1 MTSLHS
7 DTWELFKSLD
17 LAKQLTVGET
27 LARLGD
33 DHPEIV
39 ALCADLGYPTRLA
52 DFKQRYPDRFFDFG
66 IAEKN
71 MVSAAAGLATTGKIP
86 FVATY
91 ASFLGLLCCEQI
103 RTDIAYPNLRV
114 RLIGT
119 HTGIAMGFY
128 GSSHHAT
135 EDMAMIR
142 SMANM
147 TVISPADGRALA
159 EMVEESVVSYPG
171 PIYFRVS
178 RGREEPVYGVDSDL
192 RNRIGTANMLRDG
205 RDLTIIACGIEV
217 KAALEAAK
225 LLAVDGIKVRVI
237 DMHTVKP
244 MDKAAVLEAARDTGY
259 ILTVEEH
266 NVIGGLGGAV
276 AEVLAESGIACHFKR
291 HGIYDQYSII
301 GKPYHL
307 YKHYQLDGEGV
318 ASVARDLL
326 QRKEPA
332 AENQGLVK

>member
-1 MTSLHS
+1 MAVPLHE
-7 DTWELFKSLD
+7 DTWELFQGLTF
-17 LAKQLTVGET
+17 AKQLTAGET
-27 LARLGD
+27 LARLGEQY
-33 DHPEIV
+33 PEIV

-52 DFKQRYPDRFFDFG
+52 DFGNKYPDRFFDFG

-71 MVSAAAGLATTGKIP
+71 MVSAAAGLATMGKIP

-103 RTDIAYPNLRV
+103 RTDIAYPNLKV

-135 EDMAMIR
+135 EDIAIIR

-147 TVISPADGRALA
+147 TVISPADGQALSQLI
-159 EMVEESVVSYPG
+159 EEAVVSYDG

-178 RGREEPVYGVDSDL
+178 RGREDVVYTEDRL
-192 RNRIGTANMLRDG
+192 RNVIGKANVLREG
-205 RDLTIIACGIEV
+205 KDLTIIACGITV
-217 KAALEAAK
+217 KSALDAAEQLSQEGLE
-225 LLAVDGIKVRVI
+225 VRVI
-237 DMHTVKP
+237 DMHTIKP
-244 MDKAAVLEAARDTGY
+244 LDQEAVFQAARETGA

-266 NVIGGLGGAV
+266 NIYGGLGGAV
-276 AEVLAESGIACHFKR
+276 AEVLMESGIPCKFKR
-291 HGIYDQYSII
+291 HGILDQYSLI

-307 YKHYQLDGEGV
+307 YHYYKLDGEGI
-318 ASVARDLL
+318 ASTVRDTF
-326 QRKEPA
+326 
-332 AENQGLVK
+332 NS

>member
-1 MTSLHS
+1 MKTLSS
-7 DTWELFKSLD
+7 DSWELFKSLEF
-17 LAKQLTVGET
+17 AKQLTAGET
-27 LARLGD
+27 LARLGE

-52 DFKQRYPDRFFDFG
+52 DFKERFPDRFFDFG

-91 ASFLGLLCCEQI
+91 ASFLALLCCEQI

-135 EDMAMIR
+135 EDIAILR

-159 EMVEESVVSYPG
+159 EMIEESVLSYQG

-192 RNRIGTANMLRDG
+192 SNRIGIANVLRDG
-205 RDLTIIACGIEV
+205 SDLTIIACGIEV
-217 KAALEAAK
+217 KAALEAAS
-225 LLAVDGIKVRVI
+225 LLDRDGIKARVI
-237 DMHTVKP
+237 DMHTIKP
-244 MDKAAVLEAARDTGY
+244 LDVEAVLRAARDTGH

-266 NVIGGLGGAV
+266 NVMGGLGGAV
-276 AEVLAESGIACHFKR
+276 AEVLAESGIPCQFRR
-291 HGIYDQYSII
+291 HGIYDHYSII
-301 GKPYHL
+301 GKPFHL
-307 YKHYQLDGEGV
+307 YHHYRLDGPGV
-318 ASVARDLL
+318 AEVAKEFL
-326 QRKEPA
+326 QTRVPMSNSKR
-332 AENQGLVK
+332 QL

>member
-1 MTSLHS
+1 MAVQLQSES
-7 DTWELFKSLD
+7 WELFGSLK
-17 LAKQLTVGET
+17 LAKQLTAGET

-33 DHPEIV
+33 EHPEIV

-52 DFKQRYPDRFFDFG
+52 DFGKKFPDRFFDFG

-71 MVSAAAGLATTGKIP
+71 MVSAAAGLAATGKIP

-103 RTDIAYPNLRV
+103 RTDVAYPNLNV

-135 EDMAMIR
+135 EDIAILR

-147 TVISPADGRALA
+147 AVISPADGVAFA
-159 EMVEESVVSYPG
+159 QMIEESVASYAG

-178 RGREEPVYGVDSDL
+178 RGREETVYTEGRPGNKIGKANVL
-192 RNRIGTANMLRDG
+192 REG
-205 RDLTIIACGIEV
+205 RDITIIACGIEV
-217 KAALEAAK
+217 KASLDAAEF
-225 LLAVDGIKVRVI
+225 LANQGIQARVI
-237 DMHTVKP
+237 DMHTIKP
-244 MDKAAVLEAARDTGY
+244 LDLDAVLEAARETGA
-259 ILTVEEH
+259 IVTVEEH
-266 NVIGGLGGAV
+266 NILGGLGGAV
-276 AEVLAESGIACHFKR
+276 AEVLMESGISCKFKR
-291 HGIYDQYSII
+291 HGIMDQYALI

-307 YKHYQLDGEGV
+307 YKHYKLDGNGI
-318 ASVARDLL
+318 ASVVNDFLSR
-326 QRKEPA
+326 
-332 AENQGLVK
+332 

>member
-1 MTSLHS
+1 MAVPLHE
-7 DTWELFKSLD
+7 DTWELFQGLTF
-17 LAKQLTVGET
+17 AKQLTAGET
-27 LARLGD
+27 LARLGEQY
-33 DHPEIV
+33 PGIV

-52 DFKQRYPDRFFDFG
+52 DFGNKYPDRFFDFG

-103 RTDIAYPNLRV
+103 RTDIAYPKLKV

-135 EDMAMIR
+135 EDIAIIR

-147 TVISPADGRALA
+147 TVISPADGQALSQLI
-159 EMVEESVVSYPG
+159 EESVVSYDG

-178 RGREEPVYGVDSDL
+178 RGREDVVYTSDRPKNVIGKANVL
-192 RNRIGTANMLRDG
+192 RQGE
-205 RDLTIIACGIEV
+205 DLTIIACGITV
-217 KAALEAAK
+217 KSALDAAEQLNQEGLE
-225 LLAVDGIKVRVI
+225 VRVL
-237 DMHTVKP
+237 DMHTIKP
-244 MDKAAVLEAARDTGY
+244 LDQEAVFQAARETGA

-266 NVIGGLGGAV
+266 NIYGGLGGAV
-276 AEVLAESGIACHFKR
+276 AEVLMESGIPCKFKR
-291 HGIYDQYSII
+291 HGIMDQYSLI

-307 YKHYQLDGEGV
+307 YHYYKLDGEGI
-318 ASVARDLL
+318 ASVAR
-326 QRKEPA
+326 EIVNP
-332 AENQGLVK
+332 